1 MGLYATSVIQVLFFM
16 IMQGQNRENG
26 DIIYWTII
34 LLDELNL
41 HL

>member
-1 MGLYATSVIQVLFFM
+1 MRLYATSVIQVLFFM
-16 IMQGQNRENG
+16 IMQGQNRGNG

-34 LLDELNL
+34 LLVELNL